1 MKIIQADISH
11 VAALVQVDHSRLFSA
26 HWSETQW
33 RDECTN
39 RICCVWAA
47 FVGKLLVGFICT
59 RGAAGIYEIT
69 NLAVAQVYARQ
80 GIATALLRQVI
91 QTLQMQDAKQV
102 TLEVSEKN
110 MPARELY
117 KQAGFVTLGVRKQ
130 FYQDGADALI
140 MGKNL

>member
-1 MKIIQADISH
+1 MKILQADSSH

-26 HWSETQW
+26 HWNEAQW

-47 FVGKLLVGFICT
+47 FVGELLVGFICT
-59 RGAAGIYEIT
+59 RGAAGMYEIT
-69 NLAVAQVYARQ
+69 TLAVAQAYTRQ
-80 GIATALLRQVI
+80 GIATALLGQVI
-91 QTLQMQDAKQV
+91 QTLQMQGAQQV
-102 TLEVSEKN
+102 TLEVSAKN
-110 MPARELY
+110 MPAQELY
-117 KQAGFVTLGVRKQ
+117 KHAGFMMLGVRKQ